1 MPAVVIP
8 AHNEAHLISPCVRS
22 VVQASRHPELD
33 GEEVGIFVVMDS
45 CTDETGLIAASLGA
59 QVLSVEMRNVGAA
72 RATGAQR
79 ALAQGARWLAFSDA
93 DTTAPADWLVQQLRC
108 RTDVVCGVISIEN
121 WTGHSAA
128 VRQDFIAT
136 YRDTDGHRHVHGA
149 NLGVSGEAYRA
160 VGGVRPLASNEDVSL
175 VEALI
180 AVNAS
185 IAWSAAVR
193 VVTCARLDSRA
204 PLGFGA
210 ALRAVSWRLAASD
223 GTSDSALSQ
232 AYQAV
237 PRIP

>member
-1 MPAVVIP
+1 
-8 AHNEAHLISPCVRS
+8 
-22 VVQASRHPELD
+22 
-33 GEEVGIFVVMDS
+33 
-45 CTDETGLIAASLGA
+45 
-59 QVLSVEMRNVGAA
+59 MRNVGAA

-149 NLGVSGEAYRA
+149 NLGVSAEAYRA
-160 VGGVRPLASNEDVSL
+160 VGGFRPLASNEDVSL